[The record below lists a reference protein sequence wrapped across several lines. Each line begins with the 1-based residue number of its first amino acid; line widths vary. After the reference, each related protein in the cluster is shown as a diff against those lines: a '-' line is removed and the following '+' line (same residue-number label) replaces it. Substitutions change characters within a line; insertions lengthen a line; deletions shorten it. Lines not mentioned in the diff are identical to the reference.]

1 MLTQLIQ
8 KIRALFGLPPITHDT
23 EPSPLA
29 NYKWSNDP
37 TFTEPD
43 PADKPDPKG
52 DSLAGAAFLGRPTNP
67 LSDDW

>member
-1 MLTQLIQ
+1 MLNQLIQ

-29 NYKWSNDP
+29 NYKWSEDP
-37 TFTEPD
+37 TYTEPE
-43 PADKPDPKG
+43 PETTDPKG
-52 DSLAGAAFLGRPTNP
+52 DNLASAAFLGRPSNP